1 MCACRRAI
9 VCVSAPVAASA
20 HAHARAI
27 ATSTAQFP
35 RGDGSRPG
43 SARGVGAEARRARTL
58 LAAHLLSAEDEVP
71 RGGSPLVRRACA
83 CTIAGSR
90 RLHQGPKHQ
99 HARQGPPRRAAVA
112 HWETAVATADP

>member
-1 MCACRRAI
+1 
-9 VCVSAPVAASA
+9 
-20 HAHARAI
+20 
-27 ATSTAQFP
+27 
-35 RGDGSRPG
+35 
-43 SARGVGAEARRARTL
+43 VGAEARRARTL

-112 HWETAVATADP
+112 HWETALQPQTHDLGRDLGAKIAQ